1 MNTNNISSTINEL
14 FGSLFS
20 SIDSSVYSALD
31 KIAFI
36 DTDILRTFYLEKLF
50 GTSSSTGILLIAN
63 ALLIGFILYFAVKHL
78 LSSLALVESSNPYRF
93 ILKLVFVRNLYEL

>member
-14 FGSLFS
+14 FGSLFA
-20 SIDSSVYSALD
+20 SIDSSIYSALD
-31 KIAFI
+31 EIAFI
-36 DTDILRTFYLEKLF
+36 DTGILRSFYLEKLF

-78 LSSLALVESSNPYRF
+78 LSSFALVEAGNPYKF
-93 ILKLVFVRNLYEL
+93 ILKLVIVRNLYEL